1 MGDVSLER
9 ALEFVRSHPA
19 SVHYAVTELAG
30 NFKVRSSVNNHC
42 VYLHKSRGA
51 DLTGPLRKVDTT
63 LPVLG
68 QPGTRQSP
76 PNGSIAALLDPTL
89 EALDR
94 FLPMM
99 GDASLAGTR
108 KKAPRPFQVRAVPP
122 PAARPRSQTVRPT
135 VEPVP
140 VGMLS
145 SGEHA
150 PIRPGAPL
158 AERLV
163 AIWDGARRAKR
174 RSVSDIADRLAE
186 LDRGEGDPAGET
198 ERDDLAARR
207 TRLMKEVADLT
218 DRIDRAREPEVSEE
232 APSEEEEREAELA
245 AGKLREELAEEG
257 VRVDSLEV
265 ERPAF
270 VDIMP
275 EEEL

>member
-1 MGDVSLER
+1 MSEVSLER

-19 SVHYAVTELAG
+19 SVHFAVAELAG

-76 PNGSIAALLDPTL
+76 PNGSISALLDPTL

-94 FLPMM
+94 FLPML
-99 GDASLAGTR
+99 GDAALAGTR
-108 KKAPRPFQVRAVPP
+108 RKPPRPFQVRAVPATAP
-122 PAARPRSQTVRPT
+122 RPRSQTVRPA

-140 VGMLS
+140 VSPLHMG
-145 SGEHA
+145 GEHA
-150 PIRPGAPL
+150 SIRPGTPL
-158 AERLV
+158 TERLV

-174 RSVSDIADRLAE
+174 RSISDISDRLRE
-186 LDRGEGDPAGET
+186 MERGEGDPAGAT
-198 ERDDLAARR
+198 ERDDLTARKG
-207 TRLMKEVADLT
+207 RLSREVSDLT
-218 DRIDRAREPEVSEE
+218 ERIDAAREPEE
-232 APSEEEEREAELA
+232 ADVVPSEEEEHEAVLA
-245 AGKLREELAEEG
+245 DGRLRGELAEEG
-257 VRVDSLEV
+257 VLIPVEV

-270 VDIMP
+270 VDIAP